1 MGYMQNNN
9 IVSPFAMHQQQLA
22 MLAQQQSL
30 LMAAAAAAKSAS
42 GDVKYPANVQQP
54 GSNIPFQSWPAAS
67 YPIPGVMPVG
77 GQGELQKIMQVIIH
91 VSFSLMIDD
100 LFLSALQLV

>member
-1 MGYMQNNN
+1 MGYMQNN

-30 LMAAAAAAKSAS
+30 LMAAAAAAAAS

-54 GSNIPFQSWPAAS
+54 GPSIPFQSWPAAS

-77 GQGELQKIMQVIIH
+77 GQAELQKLMQVIIN

-100 LFLSALQLV
+100 LFLSVLQFV